1 MEEEITYKT
10 FFLFDRFK
18 FDITNSLIIQWS
30 VMLIIIIISIL
41 LSRNLKKIPHRLQC
55 IAEIYIESIN
65 KIISQNMGEEYIDYI
80 SFFGTFIF
88 YLLVLNVI
96 GLFGIKPPTADYNT
110 ALGLGLISFIAIQFY
125 SIKRVGLKTYF
136 RGYAKPIS
144 ILLPINIMERIIFP
158 ISLSLRLFG
167 NMFAA
172 SIIVELVYD
181 ALGDLG
187 NSLGNFNWIAQIG
200 IPIPLHAYFDLFD
213 GTLQMVIFI
222 MLSMINLKIVSE
234 H

>member
-1 MEEEITYKT
+1 MEEEISYKS
-10 FFLFDRFK
+10 FLLFDRFE
-18 FDITNSLIIQWS
+18 FNITNSLVIQWS
-30 VMLIIIIISIL
+30 VMLIIIIISML
-41 LSRNLKKIPHRLQC
+41 LSRNLKKIPQRLQC
-55 IAEIYIESIN
+55 IAELYIESIN
-65 KIISQNMGEEYIDYI
+65 KVISQNMGQEYKDYI

-88 YLLVLNVI
+88 YLLALNII
-96 GLFGIKPPTADYNT
+96 GLLGIKPPTADYNT
-110 ALGLGLISFIAIQFY
+110 ALGLGLISFSAIQFY
-125 SIKRVGLKTYF
+125 SIKRVGLKVYF
-136 RGYAKPIS
+136 MGYTKPIG

-187 NSLGNFNWIAQIG
+187 NSLGYFNWIAQIG